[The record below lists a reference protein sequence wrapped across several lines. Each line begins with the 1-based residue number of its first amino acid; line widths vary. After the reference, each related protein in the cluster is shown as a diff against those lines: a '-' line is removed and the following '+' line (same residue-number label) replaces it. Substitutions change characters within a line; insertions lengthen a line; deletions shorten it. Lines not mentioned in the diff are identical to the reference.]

1 MKNICVFAGSSP
13 GRRVEYKEVALLLA
27 KELVSRNFG
36 LVYGGAKVG
45 LMGILAD
52 SVLEQGGQVIG
63 VIPESLVQKEVA
75 HEGVTELHVV
85 STMQERKKHMA
96 DLSIGFIALPGGFG
110 TIEETLEVLTWA
122 QLGFHRKPC
131 GLLNISGF
139 YKDFLSFIEKCVM
152 ERFVKEKHK
161 SMILVDTSPKS
172 LLDRFESY
180 EAPVI
185 DKWIDRV

>member
-1 MKNICVFAGSSP
+1 
-13 GRRVEYKEVALLLA
+13 LA
-27 KELVSRNFG
+27 QELVSRNFG
-36 LVYGGAKVG
+36 LVYGGAKLG

-52 SVLEQGGQVIG
+52 SALAQGGQVIG
-63 VIPESLVQKEVA
+63 VIPESLAQKEVA
-75 HEGVTELHVV
+75 HEGLTELHVV
-85 STMQERKKHMA
+85 FTMQERKEIMA

-122 QLGFHRKPC
+122 QLGFHKKPC
-131 GLLNISGF
+131 GLLDICGF
-139 YKDFLSFIEKCVM
+139 YKDFLSFLEKCAKD
-152 ERFVKEKHK
+152 RFLKKEHK

-180 EAPVI
+180 KAPVT